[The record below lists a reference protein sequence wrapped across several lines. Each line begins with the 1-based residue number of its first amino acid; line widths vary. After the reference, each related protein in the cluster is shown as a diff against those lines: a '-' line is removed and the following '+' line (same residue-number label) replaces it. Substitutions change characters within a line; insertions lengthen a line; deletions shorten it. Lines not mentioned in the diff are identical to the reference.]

1 MKKLI
6 NKWHE
11 LYKHNLLSVVV
22 WSKQDMGKRDN
33 AMVMRLFKSSFIT
46 SSIITACLALLCRDS
61 TGCAVKE

>member
-11 LYKHNLLSVVV
+11 LYKHNLLSVG
-22 WSKQDMGKRDN
+22 SNQDMGKRDN

-61 TGCAVKE
+61 TGCEVKE